1 VSTSIH
7 AVFREETY
15 RECEVQLQ
23 LHVSKAKNPTHGH
36 FCHVSLFA
44 PHDANGASF
53 LASCRN
59 TLCSQPIAHSDPSS
73 RSHCHLQ
80 GESLPKTRPQD
91 SLPSNMAESTNND
104 YTNGGCSMIPR
115 PKLNASCGRGTSCV
129 LPKLHSTHFTTRNI
143 PYHVNGQAA
152 RASTCLVN
160 SFTNVPTYLL
170 FNPLL

>member
-1 VSTSIH
+1 MSTSIH

-44 PHDANGASF
+44 PHDANGTSF
-53 LASCRN
+53 LASCRD
-59 TLCSQPIAHSDPSS
+59 TLHSQPIAHSDPSS

-80 GESLPKTRPQD
+80 GESLPKTCPQD
-91 SLPSNMAESTNND
+91 SLPSDMAE
-104 YTNGGCSMIPR
+104 IPR
-115 PKLNASCGRGTSCV
+115 PKLNASCGPHIMCASQTS
-129 LPKLHSTHFTTRNI
+129 LNPFHYQEHTR

-152 RASTCLVN
+152 
-160 SFTNVPTYLL
+160 
-170 FNPLL
+170 

>member
-1 VSTSIH
+1 MSTSIH

-59 TLCSQPIAHSDPSS
+59 TLRSQPIAHSDPSS

-91 SLPSNMAESTNND
+91 SLPSDMAE
-104 YTNGGCSMIPR
+104 IPR
-115 PKLNASCGRGTSCV
+115 PKLNASCGPHVMCASQTS
-129 LPKLHSTHFTTRNI
+129 LDPFHYQEHTI
-143 PYHVNGQAA
+143 PREWTSGM
-152 RASTCLVN
+152 
-160 SFTNVPTYLL
+160 SFNMLR
-170 FNPLL
+170 